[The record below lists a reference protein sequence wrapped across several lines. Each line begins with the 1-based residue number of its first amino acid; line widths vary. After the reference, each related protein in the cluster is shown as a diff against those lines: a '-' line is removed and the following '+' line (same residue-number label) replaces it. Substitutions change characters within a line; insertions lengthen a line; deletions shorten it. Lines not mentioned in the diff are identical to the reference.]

1 MTGIFTNGLNESHK
15 MLFIMPLSYSSPQDS
30 SDAFVIFDSFN
41 ILFPEVLYLGDG
53 DGQETW
59 SERPH
64 NERSSSSNSKEI
76 MILRCLTSI

>member
-1 MTGIFTNGLNESHK
+1 MAGIFTNGLNESHK
-15 MLFIMPLSYSSPQDS
+15 TLFIMPLSYSSPQES

-41 ILFPEVLYLGDG
+41 TFFPVVLYLGDG

-64 NERSSSSNSKEI
+64 NEGSSSSKEQGNNGI
-76 MILRCLTSI
+76 DSA